1 MYLHYHDYLLDGR
14 WVLTPGLDDDDRTA
28 LVRLRLLYVSS
39 HFFINVHL
47 QVRNLGDG
55 FDDEECPERE
65 SWGWEMR
72 STRAP
77 GVGIFITGTRS
88 EPDPFKSGKKAWEVG
103 SLMY

>member
-1 MYLHYHDYLLDGR
+1 M
-14 WVLTPGLDDDDRTA
+14 
-28 LVRLRLLYVSS
+28 
-39 HFFINVHL
+39 
-47 QVRNLGDG
+47 RNLGDG

-88 EPDPFKSGKKAWEVG
+88 EPDPFKSGKKAWESEPDPFKGLVSKVG
-103 SLMY
+103 KSL

>member
-1 MYLHYHDYLLDGR
+1 MPPPIISFITFSST
-14 WVLTPGLDDDDRTA
+14 LT
-28 LVRLRLLYVSS
+28 
-39 HFFINVHL
+39 VHN

-88 EPDPFKSGKKAWEVG
+88 EPDPFKSGKKAWEKLG
-103 SLMY
+103 R